1 MYTRMLITLD
11 GSEVAE
17 QVLPYARFLAKG
29 LAIPVDLLEVVDA
42 DALQLLADP
51 ERGRYIDIVLA
62 EKAHSCQS
70 YLNAVARSFDG
81 LPVKCFVANGKAEEI
96 IIEKAGGEANTL
108 IVMATHGRSGIQRWL
123 LGSVA
128 EKVLNGANNHLLLVR
143 ASEQGKTDG
152 EAALKTVVVA
162 LDGSPLAEKVLPL
175 VVDLAKKVKLK
186 VVFIRAYALPSTIS
200 AEEYGS
206 HQTDLIDHIAWEARD
221 YLEKKIREVKDQ
233 GLVDVEAVVK
243 FGYGAQEIIALGR
256 DTPDNFIAM
265 CTHGRSGIGR
275 WVLGSVTQRVVQ
287 HSGDPVLI
295 IRAA

>member
-1 MYTRMLITLD
+1 MYTRMLIPLD

-29 LAIPVDLLEVVDA
+29 LAIPVDLLEVVDT

-62 EKAHSCQS
+62 EKTQSCQS
-70 YLNAVARSFDG
+70 YLNAIARSFDG
-81 LPVKCFVANGKAEEI
+81 SPVKCFVANGKAEEI

-108 IVMATHGRSGIQRWL
+108 IVMATHGRSGMQRWL

-128 EKVLNGANNHLLLVR
+128 EKVLSGADNHLLLVR
-143 ASEQGKTDG
+143 ASEQGKIEGDT
-152 EAALKTVVVA
+152 ALKTLVVA
-162 LDGSPLAEKVLPL
+162 LDGSQLAEKVLPH
-175 VVDLAKKVKLK
+175 VVDLAKKLKLK
-186 VVFIRAYALPSTIS
+186 VVFIRAYALPSTIT

-206 HQTDLIDHIAWEARD
+206 RQTDLIDHIEWEARD
-221 YLEKKIREVKDQ
+221 YLEKKIREVKEQ
-233 GLVDVEAVVK
+233 GLVDVEPVVK

-256 DTPDNFIAM
+256 DTPDNLIAM

-275 WVLGSVTQRVVQ
+275 WVLGGVTQRVVQ

-295 IRAA
+295 IRPA